1 MSLMISGTWCLSAR
15 LLRAFVLQGGNYL
28 QLIGHEVLHVAAGS
42 EASLKGVFWFILDCL
57 GEVEELANVNR
68 SLNVDSSLPVE
79 HDSYD

>member
-1 MSLMISGTWCLSAR
+1 M
-15 LLRAFVLQGGNYL
+15 LQGGNYL

-57 GEVEELANVNR
+57 QEVEELANLDR
-68 SLNVDSSLPVE
+68 SLDVNLGLPVV